1 MIIKEDNNEHPVV
14 IGITGA
20 SGSSLAESLIDRL
33 LNLSIPVIAIASSPA
48 RMVWQSEMTESF
60 GATIERWSSSPYF
73 KMHSNG
79 DFLAPISSGTFPTR
93 GMAIVPCS
101 MATAAAISTG
111 LSDNLIRR
119 SADVCLKERRP
130 LVLVPRESPLTAIHL
145 ENMAK
150 LAHLGAVILPP
161 EPAFYLHPKS
171 IEEVIDF
178 VSERALYALGITNA
192 LPEDLQYN
200 PK

>member
-1 MIIKEDNNEHPVV
+1 
-14 IGITGA
+14 
-20 SGSSLAESLIDRL
+20 
-33 LNLSIPVIAIASSPA
+33 
-48 RMVWQSEMTESF
+48 
-60 GATIERWSSSPYF
+60 
-73 KMHSNG
+73 
-79 DFLAPISSGTFPTR
+79 
-93 GMAIVPCS
+93 

>member
-1 MIIKEDNNEHPVV
+1 MIIKEDNKERPVIV
-14 IGITGA
+14 GITGA
-20 SGSSLAESLIDRL
+20 SGSRLAESLIDRL
-33 LNLSIPVIAIASSPA
+33 LNLSIPVVAIASSPA
-48 RMVWQSEMTESF
+48 RMVWQSEMSESF
-60 GATIERWSSSPYF
+60 GATIERWSSSQYF
-73 KMHSNG
+73 KLYSNG

-101 MATAAAISTG
+101 MATTAAISIG
-111 LSDNLIRR
+111 LADNLIRR

-150 LAHLGAVILPP
+150 LANLGAMILPP

-171 IEEVIDF
+171 VEEVIDF
-178 VSERALYALGITNA
+178 VSERVLYGLGIIDV
-192 LPEDLQYN
+192 LREDLQYH